1 MTQKQQIRLQNSIDF
16 WLSRALTADRIGDRN
31 MNIKYTARAI
41 AFAINLSV
49 PSLPMP
55 ADPITQT
62 ITIPPI
68 LPAQGVILADANFV
82 STLAKVELE
91 VAHLRVSDAQSAQQ
105 ASDLQQRLT
114 TAGKKMLASKKVAKS
129 GFQSKIDEIEA
140 LAKKVDARIE
150 AAKDHLKGLLTAW
163 DQEQQRI
170 AREAE
175 IVRQKELAR
184 LEALRLQEKAETR
197 RKAEE
202 VARIAAEAAA
212 KAETEK
218 ARVAGLPPP
227 EAMEFI
233 DFPDDT
239 PPPKTATEI
248 AIETV
253 RHAPAVVVQRPM
265 GVTFRVSLRHK
276 VESVAKLPEPFVIR
290 TANDAAIRAAYCNQW
305 KDGEPLPECPG
316 VAFSIDRTPVSTGRD
331 QF

>member
-1 MTQKQQIRLQNSIDF
+1 
-16 WLSRALTADRIGDRN
+16 
-31 MNIKYTARAI
+31 
-41 AFAINLSV
+41 
-49 PSLPMP
+49 MP

-82 STLAKVELE
+82 STLAKVEME
-91 VAHLRVSDAQSAQQ
+91 VAHLKVSDAQSAQQ

-175 IVRQKELAR
+175 IARQKELAR
-184 LEALRLQEKAETR
+184 LEAIRVQEEAETR

-202 VARIAAEAAA
+202 VARLAAEAAT
-212 KAETEK
+212 KAEAEAEK

-227 EAMEFI
+227 EVMEFI

-248 AIETV
+248 AIEQV

-265 GVTFRVSLRHK
+265 GTRFKVRLIHR
-276 VESVAKLPEPFVIR
+276 VESVAALPEPFIVK
-290 TANDAAIRAAYCNQW
+290 TANDAAIRATFCAGW
-305 KDGEPLPECPG
+305 KDGEPLPVCSG
-316 VAFSIDRTPVSTGRD
+316 VRFEVDRQPESTGRSV
-331 QF
+331 F